1 MPDDDIHKD
10 DFETDE
16 SSERQLTESMK
27 RIAGY
32 IAEFQAKYRQLEEEQ
47 RKRRER
53 KGACAHGRETGE
65 AK

>member
-1 MPDDDIHKD
+1 MPDDDIPKD
-10 DFETDE
+10 EIEIDGSSDE
-16 SSERQLTESMK
+16 LTASMK

-53 KGACAHGRETGE
+53 KGERDREAG
-65 AK
+65 